1 MATVQSWLYYDCR
14 REVGSP
20 SYIPKRTLKIS
31 WALLSLTRRPIHN
44 FSFTVPSFCK
54 LLQENPWIV
63 WLKRCILMI
72 GLHFLSNLGWYL
84 VFRDISF
91 LYTIYTL
98 GSILIMINYQENWLS
113 EDDIGWAYI
122 DELAI
127 TSSRKEHYVTI
138 LGLISSQYASLTSNF
153 SSSFS
158 YFPCILMGLIYL
170 TLSMFAWKKNLVTS
184 NLKTNENKGLNSCL
198 EGQKSYKIRKI
209 NVWSLDILD

>member
-1 MATVQSWLYYDCR
+1 
-14 REVGSP
+14 
-20 SYIPKRTLKIS
+20 
-31 WALLSLTRRPIHN
+31 
-44 FSFTVPSFCK
+44 
-54 LLQENPWIV
+54 
-63 WLKRCILMI
+63 MI

-98 GSILIMINYQENWLS
+98 GSILIMINYLENWLS

-138 LGLISSQYASLTSNF
+138 QGLISSQYASLTSNF

-158 YFPCILMGLIYL
+158 YFPCILMGLIISDIIYVCL
-170 TLSMFAWKKNLVTS
+170 KKNLVTS

>member
-1 MATVQSWLYYDCR
+1 
-14 REVGSP
+14 
-20 SYIPKRTLKIS
+20 
-31 WALLSLTRRPIHN
+31 
-44 FSFTVPSFCK
+44 
-54 LLQENPWIV
+54 
-63 WLKRCILMI
+63 
-72 GLHFLSNLGWYL
+72 
-84 VFRDISF
+84 
-91 LYTIYTL
+91 
-98 GSILIMINYQENWLS
+98 MINYQENWLS

-138 LGLISSQYASLTSNF
+138 QGVISSQYASLTSNF

-170 TLSMFAWKKNLVTS
+170 TLSDMFAWKKNLVTS